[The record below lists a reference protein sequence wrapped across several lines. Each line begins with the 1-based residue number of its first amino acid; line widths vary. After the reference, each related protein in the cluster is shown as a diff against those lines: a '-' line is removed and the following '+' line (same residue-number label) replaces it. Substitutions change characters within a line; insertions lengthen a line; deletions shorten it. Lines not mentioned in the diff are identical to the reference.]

1 MLMKS
6 FVKIFS
12 VIIIAYFLPGV
23 FIANPWAALWT
34 AFILGAVNIIVKPIL
49 VLLTLPISFITLGL
63 FLFVINALMIMLTAS
78 IVQGFYVDDFISA
91 LFFSLFLSLLS
102 STLNKF
108 IADKAI

>member
-1 MLMKS
+1 MIMKG
-6 FVKIFS
+6 FIKILS
-12 VIIIAYFLPGV
+12 VIVIAYFIPGV

-34 AFILGAVNIIVKPIL
+34 ALILGAVNIVVKPIL

-63 FLFVINALMIMLTAS
+63 FLFVVNALMIMLTAS
-78 IVQGFYVDDFISA
+78 IVQGFEVDGFIPA

-102 STLNKF
+102 SFLNKI